1 MSTPLQPA
9 SDERALGKP
18 LEGWRLRLYTIIF
31 EADTRAGQLFDRWL
45 IAVILLSLAVVVAG
59 SVNALQVR
67 FETPFTV
74 MEWLF
79 TVIFTLEYVARLVCV
94 RHPLR
99 YATSFFGIVDL
110 LAILPTY
117 LCGDDLASGALVSVL
132 DDHEP
137 QVDFGRNLYACYLPS
152 RSRVAKVKQFLAQL
166 EALLTPIPPWDR
178 YREGR

>member
-9 SDERALGKP
+9 SDEKALGKP

-79 TVIFTLEYVARLVCV
+79 TVIFHDCCRTSLAAAPSSHARSTSPSGSARFALPQTAVPPPPVPPPPLV
-94 RHPLR
+94 R
-99 YATSFFGIVDL
+99 AT
-110 LAILPTY
+110 APTT
-117 LCGDDLASGALVSVL
+117 VS
-132 DDHEP
+132 P
-137 QVDFGRNLYACYLPS
+137 AA
-152 RSRVAKVKQFLAQL
+152 RVA
-166 EALLTPIPPWDR
+166 T
-178 YREGR
+178 

>member
-9 SDERALGKP
+9 SDEKALGKP

-117 LCGDDLASGALVSVL
+117 L
-132 DDHEP
+132 
-137 QVDFGRNLYACYLPS
+137 
-152 RSRVAKVKQFLAQL
+152 
-166 EALLTPIPPWDR
+166 ALLVPEMHALIDVRVLRLLRCSGSSSSRRICRSSSRWAAHWWPAGARSWCSCR
-178 YREGR
+178 WC